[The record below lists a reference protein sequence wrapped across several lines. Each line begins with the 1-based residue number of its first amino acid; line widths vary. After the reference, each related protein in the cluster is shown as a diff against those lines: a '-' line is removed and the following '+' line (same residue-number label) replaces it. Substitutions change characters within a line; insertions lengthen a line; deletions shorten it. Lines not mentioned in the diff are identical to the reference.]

1 MRGRASGAGRAPR
14 SRSSLEP
21 HVPLGDPEGV
31 YEFIAGTIEARSA
44 TSVVVA
50 AAGVGYE
57 LLAPLGAPF
66 SAPGES
72 AKVYVH
78 LVVREDAQTLYGFP
92 GRDDRDLFRIL
103 LRVRG
108 VGPSM
113 ALGVLSGMSAAEIA
127 GAVARDDLKAFT
139 AIKGVGK
146 KTAEQILLDLRDKSA
161 LLASVAGEAPAAP
174 QPHDPETT
182 RFRNLADVIT
192 ALVSIA
198 TRRRSDEEGRG
209 RGGRGRDG
217 RPRGLVRA
225 AMRA

>member
-1 MRGRASGAGRAPR
+1 M
-14 SRSSLEP
+14 
-21 HVPLGDPEGV
+21 
-31 YEFIAGTIEARSA
+31 YEFIEGTIEVRSA

-66 SAPGES
+66 PAPGET
-72 AKVYVH
+72 ARVHVH

-92 GRDDRDLFRIL
+92 SRDDRDLFRIL

-113 ALGVLSGMSAAEIA
+113 ALGVLSGMSAPEIA
-127 GAVARDDLKAFT
+127 AAVARDNLKAFT
-139 AIKGVGK
+139 SIKGVGK

-161 LLASVAGEAPAAP
+161 LLASVAGAAPAAP
-174 QPHDPETT
+174 KPLVPGEDSAPP
-182 RFRNLADVIT
+182 NLADAIT
-192 ALVSIA
+192 ALVSIGYSEKEA
-198 TRRRSDEEGRG
+198 TKKAEAAADEVGTE
-209 RGGRGRDG
+209 DLEA
-217 RPRGLVRA
+217 LVRA

>member
-1 MRGRASGAGRAPR
+1 M
-14 SRSSLEP
+14 
-21 HVPLGDPEGV
+21 

-44 TSVVVA
+44 ASVVVA

-57 LLAPLGAPF
+57 LLAPLGAHF
-66 SAPGES
+66 AAPGET

-174 QPHDPETT
+174 QPLDPSADTASP
-182 RFRNLADVIT
+182 NLADAIT
-192 ALVSIA
+192 ALVSIGYSEKEA
-198 TRRRSDEEGRG
+198 TKKAETAATDVGTGDLEA
-209 RGGRGRDG
+209 
-217 RPRGLVRA
+217 LVRA

>member
-1 MRGRASGAGRAPR
+1 M
-14 SRSSLEP
+14 
-21 HVPLGDPEGV
+21 

-44 TSVVVA
+44 TSVVIA

-66 SAPGES
+66 AAPGET

-92 GRDDRDLFRIL
+92 TRDDRDLFRIL

-127 GAVARDDLKAFT
+127 GAVTRDDLKAFT
-139 AIKGVGK
+139 GIKGVGK
-146 KTAEQILLDLRDKSA
+146 KTAEQILLDLRDKSG
-161 LLASVAGEAPAAP
+161 LLASVAGAASAEP
-174 QPHDPETT
+174 KPLDPGEDSTSP
-182 RFRNLADVIT
+182 NLADAIT
-192 ALVSIA
+192 ALVSIGYAEKEA
-198 TRRRSDEEGRG
+198 TKKAESAATDVGTDDLEA
-209 RGGRGRDG
+209 
-217 RPRGLVRA
+217 LVRA

>member
-1 MRGRASGAGRAPR
+1 M
-14 SRSSLEP
+14 
-21 HVPLGDPEGV
+21 
-31 YEFIAGTIEARSA
+31 YEFISGTVADRTPA
-44 TSVVVA
+44 SVVID
-50 AAGVGYE
+50 AAGVGFE
-57 LLAPLGAPF
+57 LLAPIGAAFP
-66 SAPGES
+66 AVGE
-72 AKVYVH
+72 AATVFAH

-92 GRDDRDLFRIL
+92 SRDDRDLFRIL

-161 LLASVAGEAPAAP
+161 LLASVAGAAPAAP
-174 QPHDPETT
+174 VPVEPGEGSAPP
-182 RFRNLADVIT
+182 NLADAIT
-192 ALVSIA
+192 ALVSIGYSDKEA
-198 TRRRSDEEGRG
+198 TKKVEAAASDVGTDDLEA
-209 RGGRGRDG
+209 
-217 RPRGLVRA
+217 LVRA

>member
-1 MRGRASGAGRAPR
+1 M
-14 SRSSLEP
+14 
-21 HVPLGDPEGV
+21 

-50 AAGVGYE
+50 AAGVGYSSWRPCAS
-57 LLAPLGAPF
+57 LPRAGGN
-66 SAPGES
+66 GEG
-72 AKVYVH
+72 
-78 LVVREDAQTLYGFP
+78 LRPPRRPEDAQKLYGFP

-127 GAVARDDLKAFT
+127 SAVARDDLKAFT

-174 QPHDPETT
+174 QPRDAGEDSGSP
-182 RFRNLADVIT
+182 NLADAIT
-192 ALVSIA
+192 ALVSIGYSEKEA
-198 TRRRSDEEGRG
+198 TKKAEAAATDVGTDDLEV
-209 RGGRGRDG
+209 
-217 RPRGLVRA
+217 LVRA